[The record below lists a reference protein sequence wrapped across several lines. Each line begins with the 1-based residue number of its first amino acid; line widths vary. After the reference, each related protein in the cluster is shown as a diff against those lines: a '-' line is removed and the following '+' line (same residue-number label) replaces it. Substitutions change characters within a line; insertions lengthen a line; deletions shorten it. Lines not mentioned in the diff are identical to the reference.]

1 MRTAVSR
8 SERGSNRGSGHCGGA
23 SGNAEVVMD
32 VLTQPSRR
40 FPARYN
46 AWLGWKISRFGNLL
60 SHVAGSAAKV
70 TDGAFPSAG
79 VRPCGPPF
87 VNIPSTWRKCLD
99 GRVPAAG

>member
-1 MRTAVSR
+1 
-8 SERGSNRGSGHCGGA
+8 
-23 SGNAEVVMD
+23 MD
-32 VLTQPSRR
+32 VLTQRSRR

-87 VNIPSTWRKCLD
+87 TNVLICAMGAPESHIVQVQIRPALD
-99 GRVPAAG
+99 GRVPAAA